1 MTWHAPPRI
10 REWNATT
17 TPSSSPRAESSPGVN
32 HPHRRDVAP
41 RCPFPTPGLHDAS
54 TSVRPPLGDG
64 VHPARDHHH
73 RRRHQHL
80 GHPLIDCYLAPTITS
95 MVPPTGT
102 AGDQI
107 TIIGTAFVNVDTVT
121 AIAVFTPVNDTQLI
135 ATVPGGLITG
145 TGP

>member
-1 MTWHAPPRI
+1 M
-10 REWNATT
+10 
-17 TPSSSPRAESSPGVN
+17 
-32 HPHRRDVAP
+32 
-41 RCPFPTPGLHDAS
+41 
-54 TSVRPPLGDG
+54 GDG

-80 GHPLIDCYLAPTITS
+80 GHPPLIDCYLAPTITS
-95 MVPPTGT
+95 VVPPTGT
-102 AGDQI
+102 TEDQI
-107 TIIGTAFVNVDTVT
+107 TIIGTGFVNVGT